1 LHSRWIRALSDVDG
15 HRRCAAIRRSDAMD
29 GLLLDISHPDGF
41 QKGLILCAGGLTIF
55 YAVLRPMRRRKD
67 PLTKPSSLSLAG
79 QREVERQLTELIVEL
94 EKMARQMTAQLDT
107 RAAKL
112 ELLIQEADVRL
123 AALKCSGESAA
134 PLRPVQPA
142 SDHEQTDR
150 RWQWLDS
157 EEMVSRLNR
166 ILRGWANYFCLGT
179 VTAAYHKV
187 TAHACHRLR
196 QWLVRKHKVRGSR
209 WSRFS
214 DPYLHA
220 TLGLIRLQRPR
231 TRPS

>member
-1 LHSRWIRALSDVDG
+1 
-15 HRRCAAIRRSDAMD
+15 MD

-142 SDHEQTDR
+142 SDPLQIP
-150 RWQWLDS
+150 DS
-157 EEMVSRLNR
+157 RYDSIYDLAAQGKSARQIAQELGRPDGEIEL
-166 ILRGWANYFCLGT
+166 ILA
-179 VTAAYHKV
+179 
-187 TAHACHRLR
+187 
-196 QWLVRKHKVRGSR
+196 
-209 WSRFS
+209 
-214 DPYLHA
+214 LHA
-220 TLGLIRLQRPR
+220 QN
-231 TRPS
+231 RPSTELMAG